1 MAEMTNF
8 TQPDTAAAYL
18 IDFLQFLDNHVEI
31 KNLRAECIKR
41 MNLVIGNKVLDL
53 GCGIGGATFPI
64 ADAIGTTG
72 NEVPTMACRHY
83 IHTHCNGCSRST
95 EI

>member
-18 IDFLQFLDNHVEI
+18 IDFLQFLDNQAEI

-41 MNLVIGNKVLDL
+41 MLRSGQRRNL
-53 GCGIGGATFPI
+53 A
-64 ADAIGTTG
+64 
-72 NEVPTMACRHY
+72 
-83 IHTHCNGCSRST
+83 
-95 EI
+95 